1 MIDNGADVNAKN
13 NFGET
18 SLDIVGYN
26 EEIRTVLVEH
36 GAMTSKPLIGI
47 VHKNSTCYDNMPIG
61 NYVMYVMPS
70 SPAYFAGIEKG
81 DIITEFCGVA
91 VEDVNQ
97 LNAEKSKY
105 AAGDE
110 VELKVYK
117 GVSGKIETVKIKLA
131 QNV

>member
-1 MIDNGADVNAKN
+1 MVKLP
-13 NFGET
+13 
-18 SLDIVGYN
+18 LDTIYN
-26 EEIRTVLVEH
+26 EEIMIVLVEH
-36 GAMTSKPLIGI
+36 GAMPSEPSIGI
-47 VHKNSTCYDNMPIG
+47 VHKNSICYG
-61 NYVMYVMPS
+61 NTQVGSYVICVRPS

-91 VEDVNQ
+91 LEDAHQ
-97 LNAEKSKY
+97 LNIEKSKY

-117 GVSGKIETVKIKLA
+117 GASGKIETVKIKLA